1 MSVIQ
6 AEGRETVRQEVELA
20 INKVVKEGFT

>member
-6 AEGRETVRQEVELA
+6 TEGRETIRQEVELA
-20 INKVVKEGFT
+20 INRVVKEGFT